1 MTAVDLGLRTV
12 AQAHAVWRAPVVARF
27 RSALLAVVA
36 MLTLLA
42 LASWNPADP
51 SLNAASGLAPSNW
64 LGTQGATLADLVMQ
78 ALGLAAWPAALLLLA
93 FGTARALAGAVS
105 SRLNAGTG
113 RVQAAAGG
121 VVALA
126 AALSAL
132 AAPAAWP
139 IAAGLGGLAGDVLV
153 WAVSTAVSSL
163 GLAGGRLVAGLIAAP
178 LALGLLAFALGL
190 TLQDVGETMAWLRGG
205 AAARPAASSAAT
217 AKRPGRGLCG
227 GRAGAAAAR
236 ALRGG
241 GGGGGR
247 TRSGTPAQPG
257 HGFAHILQ

>member
-139 IAAGLGGLAGDVLV
+139 IAAGLGGLA
-153 WAVSTAVSSL
+153 
-163 GLAGGRLVAGLIAAP
+163 
-178 LALGLLAFALGL
+178 
-190 TLQDVGETMAWLRGG
+190 
-205 AAARPAASSAAT
+205 
-217 AKRPGRGLCG
+217 
-227 GRAGAAAAR
+227 
-236 ALRGG
+236 
-241 GGGGGR
+241 
-247 TRSGTPAQPG
+247 
-257 HGFAHILQ
+257 